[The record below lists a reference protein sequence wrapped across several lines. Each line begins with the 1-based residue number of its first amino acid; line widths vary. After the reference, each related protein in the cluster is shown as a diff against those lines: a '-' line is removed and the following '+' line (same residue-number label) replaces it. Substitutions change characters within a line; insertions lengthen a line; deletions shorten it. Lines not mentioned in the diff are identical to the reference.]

1 MFILRSAAAAAK
13 SKEDSTIN
21 AEDYALNTIVDDE
34 STSEEDVTN
43 SNLDANA
50 NANEEKNAEADDVD
64 DVDEDAANEDDSNK
78 NESLEMEEESEE
90 SDGSEEAEVE
100 SEASE
105 GESEDIAAEV
115 ETVEAEAESET
126 ESAEDEGPQ
135 EEAETASVPPQ
146 DSPESNVEE
155 EVAKGEGEDI
165 NDEASDED
173 SDAVSA
179 EAEAISIATKAAD
192 ENYQPSQS
200 NLASSSP
207 YPLIRSVDGIALK
220 TYNTEPSRFSAKDV
234 VIPLRGNLNVP
245 IHVTTSGSIVDYT
258 VECKDFDVGFGVIAE
273 REEGVTV
280 VKEKSRQNCHL
291 NAITGRFLVGSV
303 PCCLVFTF
311 DNEYSWF
318 REKKISYHIKVAPPS
333 IENIVN
339 GRRIRAKSA
348 LSVVQKDKDS
358 AEVRLESVS
367 AKYGTL
373 LQDIERLETE
383 LVEKRKSLGVVEK
396 EEGWLKQRVQLRDV
410 QESLL
415 TRRLVEG
422 WEDEAAA
429 LARQNGESGDGDGD
443 EDDDDDEET
452 VQRAEI

>member
-43 SNLDANA
+43 SNLDADANA

-64 DVDEDAANEDDSNK
+64 EDEDEDAANEDDSNK
-78 NESLEMEEESEE
+78 NKSLEMEEESEE

-105 GESEDIAAEV
+105 GESEDIATEA

-126 ESAEDEGPQ
+126 ESAEDKESDEGPQ

-280 VKEKSRQNCHL
+280 VKVCVEVCMLYSILFCLHQIAYVHVHVHDLADILMSHEKSLHQ
-291 NAITGRFLVGSV
+291 
-303 PCCLVFTF
+303 
-311 DNEYSWF
+311 
-318 REKKISYHIKVAPPS
+318 
-333 IENIVN
+333 
-339 GRRIRAKSA
+339 
-348 LSVVQKDKDS
+348 
-358 AEVRLESVS
+358 
-367 AKYGTL
+367 
-373 LQDIERLETE
+373 
-383 LVEKRKSLGVVEK
+383 
-396 EEGWLKQRVQLRDV
+396 
-410 QESLL
+410 
-415 TRRLVEG
+415 
-422 WEDEAAA
+422 
-429 LARQNGESGDGDGD
+429 
-443 EDDDDDEET
+443 
-452 VQRAEI
+452 

>member
-13 SKEDSTIN
+13 SKKDSTIN

-43 SNLDANA
+43 PNLDADANANANA
-50 NANEEKNAEADDVD
+50 NANEETNAEADDVD
-64 DVDEDAANEDDSNK
+64 EDEDAANEDDSNK

-100 SEASE
+100 SESEASE
-105 GESEDIAAEV
+105 GESEDVAAEA

-126 ESAEDEGPQ
+126 ESAEDKESDEGPQ
-135 EEAETASVPPQ
+135 EEVETVTVPPQ

-155 EVAKGEGEDI
+155 EAEGEGEDS
-165 NDEASDED
+165 NDESSGEGSGED
-173 SDAVSA
+173 SDAASA

-280 VKEKSRQNCHL
+280 VKVCVEVCILYWIIFLFASNCVC
-291 NAITGRFLVGSV
+291 T
-303 PCCLVFTF
+303 CT
-311 DNEYSWF
+311 
-318 REKKISYHIKVAPPS
+318 
-333 IENIVN
+333 
-339 GRRIRAKSA
+339 
-348 LSVVQKDKDS
+348 
-358 AEVRLESVS
+358 
-367 AKYGTL
+367 
-373 LQDIERLETE
+373 
-383 LVEKRKSLGVVEK
+383 
-396 EEGWLKQRVQLRDV
+396 
-410 QESLL
+410 
-415 TRRLVEG
+415 
-422 WEDEAAA
+422 
-429 LARQNGESGDGDGD
+429 
-443 EDDDDDEET
+443 
-452 VQRAEI
+452 